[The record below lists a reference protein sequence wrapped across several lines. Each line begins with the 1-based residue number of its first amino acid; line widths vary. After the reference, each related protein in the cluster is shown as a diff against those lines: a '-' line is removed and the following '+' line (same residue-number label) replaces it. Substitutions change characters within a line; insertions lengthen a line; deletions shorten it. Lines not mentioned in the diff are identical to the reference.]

1 MRGDGELLILV
12 RDQGPGIAESQLEE
26 VFKPF
31 VRLDEARN
39 TESGSVGLGL
49 AIARTLVHQHGG
61 ELSLHNREEGAGSAD
76 QPAPVRNLTRKWGT
90 TRGLLLPVARGTQGN
105 TPVTRKRATK
115 TRRSGFFNSC

>member
-1 MRGDGELLILV
+1 LLILV

-49 AIARTLVHQHGG
+49 AIARSFTELHGG
-61 ELSLHNREEGAGSAD
+61 ELNI
-76 QPAPVRNLTRKWGT
+76 
-90 TRGLLLPVARGTQGN
+90 
-105 TPVTRKRATK
+105 
-115 TRRSGFFNSC
+115 RSGEGQGTNVLVHLPLRDAPNRIAA

>member
-26 VFKPF
+26 VFPF

-49 AIARTLVHQHGG
+49 AIARTP
-61 ELSLHNREEGAGSAD
+61 GA
-76 QPAPVRNLTRKWGT
+76 PA
-90 TRGLLLPVARGTQGN
+90 
-105 TPVTRKRATK
+105 
-115 TRRSGFFNSC
+115 RR